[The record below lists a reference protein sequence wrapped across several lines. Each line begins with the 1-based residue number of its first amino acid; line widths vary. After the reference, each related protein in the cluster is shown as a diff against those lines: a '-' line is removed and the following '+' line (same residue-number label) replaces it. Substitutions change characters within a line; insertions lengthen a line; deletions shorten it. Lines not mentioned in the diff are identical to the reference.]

1 MRLGFILESEAVNS
15 IYRVLNPMKAL
26 ADRGH
31 EILWPSQRL
40 EDVPMRELARCD
52 LVHCFRRADRLGDME
67 RLSHLGVAIS
77 YDNDDDFSVSDM
89 GVRDNKLI
97 TGLAARKHNAR
108 SSQSITRAI
117 RLADLVTTPSS
128 VLAERYATVGAKHV
142 AVVANH
148 LDKDM
153 FGFGYHAKH
162 EGVVVAWVA
171 ALEHAT
177 DLPQLDVV
185 GQLEQLLERH
195 PELRVTSVGLPL
207 PLRTERYT
215 HVKQVAHND
224 LLRFVN
230 GIDIGIAPL
239 ADTAFNRG
247 RSDVKL
253 KEYSSG
259 GAVWVASAVGP
270 YLGHGARE
278 GGVLV
283 EDERWLEAL
292 DQLVGGGFARKRLA
306 RKALKWAR
314 SETID
319 RFASTWEREFELAIE
334 RAKVRMRA
342 A

>member
-1 MRLGFILESEAVNS
+1 
-15 IYRVLNPMKAL
+15 
-26 ADRGH
+26 
-31 EILWPSQRL
+31 
-40 EDVPMRELARCD
+40 MRELARCD
-52 LVHCFRRADRLGDME
+52 LVHCFRRADRLGDLE

-97 TGLAARKHNAR
+97 VGLAARKHNAKSSR
-108 SSQSITRAI
+108 SIARAI
-117 RLADLVTTPSS
+117 RLADLVTTPSP
-128 VLAERYATVGAKHV
+128 VLAERYATVGAAHV
-142 AVVANH
+142 AAIENH

-153 FGFGYHAKH
+153 LGFGYRAKH
-162 EGVVVAWVA
+162 DGVVVAWVA
-171 ALEHAT
+171 ALKHAT
-177 DLPQLDVV
+177 DLPQLDVLT
-185 GQLEQLLERH
+185 QLEQLLERH
-195 PELRVTSVGLPL
+195 PDLRVTSVGLPL

-215 HVKQVAHND
+215 HVKQVDHNE

-230 GIDIGIAPL
+230 GIDVGIAPL

-259 GAVWVASAVGP
+259 GAAWVASAVGP

-283 EDERWLEAL
+283 ENERWLETL
-292 DQLVGGGFARKRLA
+292 DQLVSGGFARKRLS

-334 RAKVRMRA
+334 RATVRMRA